1 MRARWFD
8 VQEID
13 GEDMQQFLDA
23 LNIAKERDNG
33 KPQFIIA
40 HTLIGKGVPEVEGTY
55 KAHGEAGAKYVD
67 AARKALGLPEEHY
80 FVSQDVYDYFAEHK
94 KKLLADYDRWE
105 ETYNAWCKKNP
116 DKAKLLDNGVERKVP
131 ADLLTKIPRFP
142 KDAKLAT
149 RKAGGEALQPI
160 AQAMPLLMS
169 GSADLYGS
177 TMNYIKDGGDF
188 TRDTPG
194 GRNIRFGIRE
204 HGMCAILNGIS
215 YHGLFRAS
223 GATFMVFTDYCRAS
237 IRLAALAK
245 LPNTYIFTH
254 DSIGVGED
262 GPTHEPVETVSSVRL
277 MPNIDVIRPADP
289 EETAGAF
296 VAAMQRTDG
305 PTFLALTRQTVPM
318 LNDINV
324 NLRREGVLRGGYIAI
339 QETGKLEL
347 IILSCGSEL
356 QHALAAAKALGD
368 SVRVVSMPCFER
380 FNRQSQ
386 KYREEVLPNE
396 CRKRVAIEAGVT
408 EIWYEYV
415 GLDGKVVGLHQF
427 GLSAPGP
434 EVMKER
440 GIDAQHVIEAARSLL
455 QR

>member
-1 MRARWFD
+1 
-8 VQEID
+8 
-13 GEDMQQFLDA
+13 
-23 LNIAKERDNG
+23 
-33 KPQFIIA
+33 
-40 HTLIGKGVPEVEGTY
+40 
-55 KAHGEAGAKYVD
+55 
-67 AARKALGLPEEHY
+67 LPDEHY
-80 FVSQDVYDYFAEHK
+80 FVSKDVYDSFAQHK
-94 KKLLADYDRWE
+94 KTLLAEYDRWE
-105 ETYNAWCKKNP
+105 KTYDAWRAKNP
-116 DKAKLLDNGVERKVP
+116 DKATLLDDGLARKVP
-131 ADLLTKIPRFP
+131 ADLLSTIPDFP

-160 AQAMPLLMS
+160 AQATPLLMS

-188 TRDTPG
+188 DRDNFG

-223 GATFMVFTDYCRAS
+223 GATFAVFTDYCRGA
-237 IRLAALAK
+237 IRLSALSK
-245 LPNTYIFTH
+245 LPNVYIFTH

-277 MPNIDVIRPADP
+277 IPNIDVIRPADP

-318 LNDINV
+318 LNEIDV
-324 NLRREGVLRGGYIAI
+324 NLRRKGVLRGGYIAKK
-339 QETGKLEL
+339 ESGKLDL

-356 QHALAAAKALGD
+356 QHALAAAKELGD

-380 FNRQSQ
+380 FNREPQA
-386 KYREEVLPNE
+386 YREEVLPNE

-427 GLSAPGP
+427 GLSAPGS

-440 GIDAQHVIEAARSLL
+440 GIDAQHVIEAAKSLRSTGF
-455 QR
+455 